1 MHFIIL
7 HHILHHVLDPTSST
21 SSILILT
28 SYHHVILIRTTSNS
42 ANVIQCF
49 HIVFIL
55 VLSYVFHAVP
65 VSPCHVHVTTHM
77 PNAHTLRLNFQ
88 DSEAVVDNFLR
99 LKRRPSSVLQ
109 ELDKLLTF
117 VTGSPSASP
126 ASPASA
132 SALLSASSVASWLH
146 LWYFQGMGGIGME
159 LKPRDFQS

>member
-1 MHFIIL
+1 M
-7 HHILHHVLDPTSST
+7 
-21 SSILILT
+21 
-28 SYHHVILIRTTSNS
+28 
-42 ANVIQCF
+42 
-49 HIVFIL
+49 
-55 VLSYVFHAVP
+55 
-65 VSPCHVHVTTHM
+65 TTHM

-132 SALLSASSVASWLH
+132 SASVASSWLH
-146 LWYFQGMGGIGME
+146 LWYFEGMGGIGMNGTETSARFPE
-159 LKPRDFQS
+159 LSHKNCSAFDLSWVFFSLFPYVPELETS